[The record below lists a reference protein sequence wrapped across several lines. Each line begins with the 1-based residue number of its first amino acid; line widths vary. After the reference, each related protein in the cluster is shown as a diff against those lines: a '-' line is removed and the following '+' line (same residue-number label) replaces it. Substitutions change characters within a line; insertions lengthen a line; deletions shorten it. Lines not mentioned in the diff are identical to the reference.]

1 MLGSLVQPR
10 QKADSHCCPR
20 QNGGF
25 SVPEY
30 LWGIL
35 ERGSGDH
42 CSGGPKGRWMEGRR
56 GGQSGAAGRLGSIGF
71 TRAAGKREW

>member
-1 MLGSLVQPR
+1 M
-10 QKADSHCCPR
+10 
-20 QNGGF
+20 
-25 SVPEY
+25 PEY